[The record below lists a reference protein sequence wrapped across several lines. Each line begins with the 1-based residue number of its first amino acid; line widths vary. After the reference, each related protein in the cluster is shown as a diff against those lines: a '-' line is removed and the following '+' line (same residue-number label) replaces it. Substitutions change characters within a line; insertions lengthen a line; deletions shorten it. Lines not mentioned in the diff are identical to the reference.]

1 MQLRLIADLIYIALD
16 AIWSNKLRSFLT
28 ILGNLVAVA
37 SIITLVSLIQ
47 GVNDEVK
54 NAILSEVGADAF
66 MIARRGVIT
75 SEEEM
80 ERTRN
85 NPRITLADAEA
96 VKQFTTNVT
105 GGSGS
110 KWRSH
115 LPRPHS

>member
-1 MQLRLIADLIYIALD
+1 MRLRLIVDLIYIALD

-66 MIARRGVIT
+66 MIARRGVVT
-75 SEEEM
+75 SEEEI

-85 NPRITLADAEA
+85 NPRITLCLLYTSAAADDLLC
-96 VKQFTTNVT
+96 VDL
-105 GGSGS
+105 GGRRII
-110 KWRSH
+110 KK
-115 LPRPHS
+115 